1 MVKKPNTL
9 KKAAR
14 EKEAEKAEK
23 EAPAAAAEDGEASQQ
38 KKKRKAIPAKLRR
51 DSKKKR
57 KVEKKEQKT
66 KEWDENNAAEDAEH
80 LDRRVVVANLPTSAT
95 RQELRELFERC
106 GTVHSARLFVNAKGV
121 FRGVGFV
128 TFESDAEFQE
138 ALKVNGTEFKKQT
151 LRVEKADPPP
161 KKAETSVFVGGLPF
175 TAEEAKIRRH
185 FKSCGDIKD
194 VRMQEDRVRKKFN
207 GVAFIQFKTEVAAQA
222 ALKLDRS
229 AFGGRSLLV
238 KMANPKKKPL
248 PKQDKAEDKK
258 KEGQTAQEKTTAG
271 GEKRKALA
279 EDGTATPKAAAVAE
293 EAPAK
298 KKTKKAADVAEDA
311 LEKKKTKKQ
320 KVADA

>member
-14 EKEAEKAEK
+14 EKEAEKAEE

-138 ALKVNGTEFKKQT
+138 ALKVNGMEFKKQT

-229 AFGGRSLLV
+229 AFWRSQPSRQDGQPQEEASAKARQSRGQEKGRPNSTREDNCWWREAQGAGRGRHCNAQGCCCCGGGTSEE
-238 KMANPKKKPL
+238 K
-248 PKQDKAEDKK
+248 D
-258 KEGQTAQEKTTAG
+258 KEGC
-271 GEKRKALA
+271 
-279 EDGTATPKAAAVAE
+279 
-293 EAPAK
+293 
-298 KKTKKAADVAEDA
+298 
-311 LEKKKTKKQ
+311 
-320 KVADA
+320 